1 VKTLGLPKTLIGLLR
16 RSIQLRAVVSTVVL
30 SGISLVALGGFLS
43 YSIGNGLFQTRQNQI
58 LDESQRAVV
67 QVQSTFSAA
76 NVTDEVAL
84 QTLMN
89 SVVPNL
95 ESNNGNQDRKV
106 ALLRSPGQSNT
117 SLVLQSPISSSLNY
131 ASITPEFR
139 AKVVKSANNLKYQSI
154 SIPTATG
161 NHPGIVV
168 GAPIQIPLAGTYEL
182 YLVFDLNSEQE
193 TLDFVQRT
201 LVVGGLITLIII
213 ATISFFVINWLV
225 QPVQVASNV
234 AEKIAAG
241 DLDQRLPEKGEDVL
255 ANLAR
260 SFNRMA
266 ASQQKQIT
274 KLASVSNMQQRF
286 VSDVS
291 HELRTP
297 MTTIRLSGDLL
308 FDNRDKLA
316 PSLQR
321 PAEILHNQV
330 VRFERLLTDLL
341 ELSRYDAGGIQADME
356 MQDIQGVVG
365 MAIALVEPLANNK
378 GSKINIQLPT
388 ELVEVELDGKRIER
402 LLRNLLANAV
412 EHGEGKSIDVHVA
425 ANEDAVA
432 ISVTDYGVGMNED
445 QLSRVFDRFWRA
457 DPARKRTSGGTGL
470 GLSISQEDALL
481 HNGWLQVWA
490 APNQGASFRLTLPR
504 DRSKQL
510 SASPLAL
517 PPKPLWDR
525 DGRKLPNLPGE
536 SALADEPSEATDS
549 PIEPKPS
556 TSEGDA

>member
-1 VKTLGLPKTLIGLLR
+1 VKTLGLPKTIIGLLR
-16 RSIQLRAVVSTVVL
+16 RSIQARAVVSTVVL
-30 SGISLVALGGFLS
+30 SSLALVALGGFLS
-43 YSIGNGLFQTRQNQI
+43 YSIGNGLFQTRESQI
-58 LDESQRAVV
+58 LNESQRAVN
-67 QVQSTFSAA
+67 QVQNTFSAA

-131 ASITPEFR
+131 STITPEFR
-139 AKVVKSANNLKYQSI
+139 SKVVKSVNSLKYQSI
-154 SIPTATG
+154 AIATSTG
-161 NHPGIVV
+161 NHPGIIV

-182 YLVFDLNSEQE
+182 YLVFDLISEQE

-201 LVVGGLITLIII
+201 LVVGGLITLMII
-213 ATISFFVINWLV
+213 ATISFFVISRLV
-225 QPVQVASNV
+225 QPVEEAANV

-241 DLDQRLPEKGEDVL
+241 DLDQRLAERGQDVL

-297 MTTIRLSGDLL
+297 MTTIRLSGDLI

-356 MQDIQGVVG
+356 LQDIQGVVG

-378 GSKINIQLPT
+378 GSKINIQLPK

-412 EHGEGKSIDVHVA
+412 EHGEGKPIDVHVA
-425 ANEDAVA
+425 ASEDAVA
-432 ISVTDYGVGMNED
+432 ISVTDYGIGMTEA
-445 QLSRVFDRFWRA
+445 QLTHVFDRFWRA

-504 DRSKQL
+504 ERGKQL
-510 SASPLAL
+510 TGSPLQL
-517 PPKPLWDR
+517 PPPPLWDR
-525 DGRKLPNLPGE
+525 DGKKRPSLPGE
-536 SALADEPSEATDS
+536 SDE
-549 PIEPKPS
+549 
-556 TSEGDA
+556 

>member
-117 SLVLQSPISSSLNY
+117 TLVLQSPISSSLNY
-131 ASITPEFR
+131 SSITPEFR
-139 AKVVKSANNLKYQSI
+139 AKVVKSANNLKYQAI
-154 SIPTATG
+154 AIPTATG

-241 DLDQRLPEKGEDVL
+241 DLDQRLPEKGDDVL

-356 MQDIQGVVG
+356 VQDIQGVVG

-412 EHGEGKSIDVHVA
+412 EHGEGKPIDVHVA

-432 ISVTDYGVGMNED
+432 IAVTDYGVGMTED

-470 GLSISQEDALL
+470 GLSISQEDAFL

-510 SASPLAL
+510 SASPLPL
-517 PPKPLWDR
+517 PPQPLWDR
-525 DGRKLPNLPGE
+525 DGRKLPDLPGE
-536 SALADEPSEATDS
+536 SSSVADGSESQNSLEAD
-549 PIEPKPS
+549 KP
-556 TSEGDA
+556 TNGEVQ

>member
-1 VKTLGLPKTLIGLLR
+1 MKTLGLPKTVIGLLR
-16 RSIQLRAVVSTVVL
+16 RSIQLRAMVSTVAL
-30 SGISLVALGGFLS
+30 SSVALVALGGFLS
-43 YSIGNGLFQTRQNQI
+43 YSIGSGLFQTRQTQI
-58 LDESQRAVV
+58 LNESQRAVT
-67 QVQSTFSAA
+67 QVQNTFSAA

-106 ALLRSPGQSNT
+106 ALLRSPGQSDS
-117 SLVLQSPISSSLNY
+117 SLVLQSPISASLNY
-131 ASITPEFR
+131 ATITPEFR
-139 AKVVKSANNLKYQSI
+139 KRVQHSQNNLKYQSI
-154 SIPTATG
+154 SIPVSGGT
-161 NHPGIVV
+161 HPGIIV

-201 LVVGGLITLIII
+201 LVVGGSITMLII
-213 ATISFFVINWLV
+213 ATISFFVISRLV
-225 QPVQVASNV
+225 QPVQVAANV

-241 DLDQRLPEKGEDVL
+241 DLDQRLPERGQDVL

-266 ASQQKQIT
+266 ESQQKQIT
-274 KLASVSNMQQRF
+274 KLASVSNMQKRF

-297 MTTIRLSGDLL
+297 MTTIRLSGDLI
-308 FDNRDKLA
+308 FENRDKLA

-341 ELSRYDAGGIQADME
+341 ELSRYDAGGVQPE
-356 MQDIQGVVG
+356 HELQDIQGVVG

-378 GSKINIQLPT
+378 GSKINVQLPA
-388 ELVEVELDGKRIER
+388 ELVEVELDGRRIER

-412 EHGEGKSIDVHVA
+412 EHGEGKPIDVHVA
-425 ANEDAVA
+425 ANDEAVA
-432 ISVTDYGVGMNED
+432 ISVTDYGIGMTKE
-445 QLSRVFDRFWRA
+445 QLTRVFDRFWRA
-457 DPARKRTSGGTGL
+457 DPARNRTSGGTGL

-490 APNQGASFRLTLPR
+490 EPDRGASFRLTLPR
-504 DRSKQL
+504 TKGQEIVS
-510 SASPLAL
+510 SPIPL
-517 PPKPLWDR
+517 PPQPLWDR
-525 DGRKLPNLPGE
+525 DGQVNA
-536 SALADEPSEATDS
+536 SNSTALDTDS
-549 PIEPKPS
+549 QQ
-556 TSEGDA
+556 

>member
-1 VKTLGLPKTLIGLLR
+1 VKTLGLPKTVIGLLR
-16 RSIQLRAVVSTVVL
+16 RSIQLRAMVSTVAL
-30 SGISLVALGGFLS
+30 SSVALVALGGFLS
-43 YSIGNGLFQTRQNQI
+43 YSIGSGLFQTRQTQI
-58 LDESQRAVV
+58 LNESQRAVT
-67 QVQSTFSAA
+67 QVQNTFSAA

-106 ALLRSPGQSNT
+106 ALLRSPGQSDS

-131 ASITPEFR
+131 ATITPEFR
-139 AKVVKSANNLKYQSI
+139 KRVQHSQNNLKYQSI
-154 SIPTATG
+154 SIPVSGGT
-161 NHPGIVV
+161 HPGIIV

-201 LVVGGLITLIII
+201 LVVGGSITMLII
-213 ATISFFVINWLV
+213 ATISFFVISRLV
-225 QPVQVASNV
+225 QPVQVAANV

-241 DLDQRLPEKGEDVL
+241 DLDQRLPERGQDVL

-266 ASQQKQIT
+266 ESQQKQIT
-274 KLASVSNMQQRF
+274 KLASVSNMQKRF

-297 MTTIRLSGDLL
+297 MTTIRLSGDLI
-308 FDNRDKLA
+308 FENRDKLA

-341 ELSRYDAGGIQADME
+341 ELSRYDAGGVQPE
-356 MQDIQGVVG
+356 HELQDIQGVVG

-378 GSKINIQLPT
+378 GSKINVQLPS
-388 ELVEVELDGKRIER
+388 ELVEVELDGRRIER

-412 EHGEGKSIDVHVA
+412 EHGEGKPIDVHVA
-425 ANEDAVA
+425 ANDDAVA
-432 ISVTDYGVGMNED
+432 ISVTDYGIGMTKE
-445 QLSRVFDRFWRA
+445 QLTRVFDRFWRA
-457 DPARKRTSGGTGL
+457 DPARNRTSGGTGL

-490 APNQGASFRLTLPR
+490 EPDRGASFRLTLPR
-504 DRSKQL
+504 TKGQEIVS
-510 SASPLAL
+510 SPIPL
-517 PPKPLWDR
+517 PPQPLWDR
-525 DGRKLPNLPGE
+525 DGQVNA
-536 SALADEPSEATDS
+536 SNSTSVDTDS
-549 PIEPKPS
+549 QQ
-556 TSEGDA
+556 

>member
-117 SLVLQSPISSSLNY
+117 TLVLQSPISSSLNY
-131 ASITPEFR
+131 SSITPEFR

-154 SIPTATG
+154 AIPTATG

-241 DLDQRLPEKGEDVL
+241 DLDQRLPEKGDDVL

-356 MQDIQGVVG
+356 VQDIQGVVG

-412 EHGEGKSIDVHVA
+412 EHGEGKPIDVHVA

-432 ISVTDYGVGMNED
+432 IAVTDYGVGMTED

-470 GLSISQEDALL
+470 GLSISQEDAFL

-510 SASPLAL
+510 SASPLPL
-517 PPKPLWDR
+517 PPQPLWDR
-525 DGRKLPNLPGE
+525 DGRKLPDLPGE
-536 SALADEPSEATDS
+536 SSSVADGSESQNSLEAD
-549 PIEPKPS
+549 KP
-556 TSEGDA
+556 TNGEVQ

>member
-1 VKTLGLPKTLIGLLR
+1 
-16 RSIQLRAVVSTVVL
+16 
-30 SGISLVALGGFLS
+30 
-43 YSIGNGLFQTRQNQI
+43 

-106 ALLRSPGQSNT
+106 ALLRSPGQSNN

-139 AKVVKSANNLKYQSI
+139 AKVVKSLNNLKYQSI

-356 MQDIQGVVG
+356 LQDIQGVVG

-378 GSKINIQLPT
+378 GSKINIQLPS

-412 EHGEGKSIDVHVA
+412 EHGEGKPIDVHVA
-425 ANEDAVA
+425 ASEDAVA
-432 ISVTDYGVGMNED
+432 ISVTDYGVGMNES

-470 GLSISQEDALL
+470 GLSISQEDAFL

-504 DRSKQL
+504 DRTKQL
-510 SASPLAL
+510 SASPLPL

-525 DGRKLPNLPGE
+525 DGRKLPALPGE
-536 SALADEPSEATDS
+536 SAPVPEDS
-549 PIEPKPS
+549 AAQDSTGAEKPS
-556 TSEGDA
+556 SGEVKE

>member
-30 SGISLVALGGFLS
+30 SGLALVALGGFLS
-43 YSIGNGLFQTRQNQI
+43 FSIGSGLFQTRQNQV

-95 ESNNGNQDRKV
+95 ESNNGNKDRKV

-117 SLVLQSPISSSLNY
+117 TLVLQSPISSSLNY
-131 ASITPEFR
+131 STITPEFR
-139 AKVVKSANNLKYQSI
+139 AKVVKSVNNLKYQSI
-154 SIPTATG
+154 SIPTPTG
-161 NHPGIVV
+161 NHPGIIV

-182 YLVFDLNSEQE
+182 YLVFDLNNEQE

-260 SFNRMA
+260 SFNKMA

-274 KLASVSNMQQRF
+274 KLASLSNMQQRF

-321 PAEILHNQV
+321 PAEILHKQV

-356 MQDIQGVVG
+356 LQDVQGVVG
-365 MAIALVEPLANNK
+365 MAIALVEPLANSK
-378 GSKINIQLPT
+378 GSKINIQLPS

-412 EHGEGKSIDVHVA
+412 EHGEGKPIDVHVA

-432 ISVTDYGVGMNED
+432 ISVTDYGVGMNPD

-470 GLSISQEDALL
+470 GLSISQEDAFL

-504 DRSKQL
+504 DRSKML
-510 SASPLAL
+510 SESPLPL
-517 PPKPLWDR
+517 PPPPLWDR
-525 DGRKLPNLPGE
+525 DGRKLPDLPGE
-536 SALADEPSEATDS
+536 SQVAPGEVSE
-549 PIEPKPS
+549 
-556 TSEGDA
+556 

>member
-412 EHGEGKSIDVHVA
+412 EHGEGKPIDVHVA